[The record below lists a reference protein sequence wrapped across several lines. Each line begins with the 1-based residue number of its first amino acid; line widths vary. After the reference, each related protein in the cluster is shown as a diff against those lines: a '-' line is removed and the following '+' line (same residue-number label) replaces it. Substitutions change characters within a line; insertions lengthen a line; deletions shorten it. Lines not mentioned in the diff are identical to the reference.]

1 MRDCPVQWAHDAA
14 GQPAKRL
21 DARPRNPTISPSY
34 GEILHNL
41 SRLENTRFAET
52 GDSFFFYVHRQGE
65 AFDLI
70 FFIAH
75 KENEAH
81 EIAGCEHETSRWCNH
96 ALHIRTV
103 TSVIEDTGVY
113 EGRQFPASRVDISAP
128 RCTRR
133 RCRGSRVGGYRR
145 PRYRLL
151 PMLCGFRNLCQ
162 S

>member
-1 MRDCPVQWAHDAA
+1 MM
-14 GQPAKRL
+14 QP
-21 DARPRNPTISPSY
+21 
-34 GEILHNL
+34 G
-41 SRLENTRFAET
+41 SRLKGSMPARETPRLARLTGRSCTTSLVWRTLVLQRPEIRFCFMSIGRARRLT
-52 GDSFFFYVHRQGE
+52 SF
-65 AFDLI
+65 